1 LNREATPIRDRIKNR
16 RVHRE
21 ELPIRGKEIAGLLAL
36 AALVALPV
44 VFGLL
49 QDNEVV
55 RTRFAIESLRREKLV
70 LQERYRR
77 LRIEK
82 ATLEALG
89 RVETEARKLG
99 LVPPGEGLGVVFGP
113 AAARPGGAVLARS
126 AEAARGAPEAAIAPA
141 SPPPGAPFAAAL
153 RASTTLISPRSG
165 RDR

>member
-1 LNREATPIRDRIKNR
+1 VNREATPIREKIRNR

-21 ELPIRGKEIAGLLAL
+21 QLPIRGKEIAGLLAL

-55 RTRFAIESLRREKLV
+55 RTQFAIESLRREKLV

-89 RVETEARKLG
+89 RVESEARKLG
-99 LVPPGEGLGVVFGP
+99 LVPAAEGLGVLFGP
-113 AAARPGGAVLARS
+113 AGARHESGSLAARLPAPDQRVVS
-126 AEAARGAPEAAIAPA
+126 EASVMPE
-141 SPPPGAPFAAAL
+141 GD
-153 RASTTLISPRSG
+153 G
-165 RDR
+165 HDR